1 MSVKKMT
8 NFGLLT
14 ALAFI
19 LSYVESI
26 LPLQLPVP
34 GMKLGLANIVVVTAL
49 YCWREKEALALSAIR
64 ILLVSLTFGNMAAMM
79 YSFAGGMLSLAMM
92 ILIKKTGWLDE
103 IGVSI
108 IGGIFHNV
116 GQILTA
122 MLILET
128 EQILYYLPVLIISGV
143 VTGTLI
149 GIAGG
154 ELIKR
159 IKKWTV

>member
-1 MSVKKMT
+1 MT

-49 YCWREKEALALSAIR
+49 YCWGEKEALALSAIR

-92 ILIKKTGWLDE
+92 ILIKKT
-103 IGVSI
+103 
-108 IGGIFHNV
+108 
-116 GQILTA
+116 A

-143 VTGTLI
+143 VTGALI